1 MTRKQTMRN
10 SVAQLI
16 LDNAESQPNVVAQYI
31 RDSNGGF
38 RPRSYT
44 ELLAEVE
51 TFAAGLLELGL
62 RRGEAVGIIADN
74 RPEWLVADLAL
85 LGLGA
90 SDVPRGCDATA
101 DEISYILGHSEC
113 RIGIFEN
120 EKQLAKLGAGS
131 VAAPAI
137 EIAILLDAA
146 DEAGKAAAQ
155 KAGIALSS
163 YAELIE
169 AGKRRIATR
178 RLEGLGNEFLAEVA
192 KGRPDDVATII
203 YTSGTTGQ
211 PKGVMLEHRN
221 FLYQADAILNG
232 VLPIKSGHVFLSV
245 LPVWHVFE
253 RIAQYMILAAG
264 ATIAYSKPIGSV
276 MLADFKTVRP
286 QWMASVPRIWESVQ
300 EGVYRNIRQQG
311 GATKTIFSF
320 FVGIGESYAY
330 FKNHLLGRIP
340 EFAPRSRILEIAS
353 SILPLLILA
362 PLRALGYVL
371 VFRKIKQ
378 KLGGRFIAGISGGGA
393 LPPSVDRFF
402 DAHGIRILEGY
413 GLTET
418 APVIGVRPLARPT
431 IGTVGPLLEGIEI
444 KIVDDAG
451 KRLGPGHKGHIYV
464 KGPQVMRG
472 YFRDPE
478 RTAKAIDAEGWFDT
492 GDLGL
497 LSQRRELAIRG
508 RAKDT
513 IVLRGGENVEPAP
526 IEARLCESD
535 YILQAVVVGQDMR
548 YLGALIVPREEAI
561 TAWAKENNVPI
572 VDYES
577 LLRQPEVLELIDAEI
592 AERISP
598 KSGFKSFE
606 RVFRSTLLA
615 LPFVE
620 GRELS
625 AKLELKR
632 HVVAELYAKK
642 IASLFEDEKK
652 PARG

>member
-1 MTRKQTMRN
+1 MITKQTMRN
-10 SVAQLI
+10 SIAQLI

-31 RDSNGGF
+31 KDSNGGF
-38 RPRSYT
+38 MPRSYA

-62 RRGEAVGIIADN
+62 KRGEAIGIIADN

-113 RIGIFEN
+113 RVGIFEN

-146 DEAGKAAAQ
+146 SEAGKAAAQ
-155 KAGIALSS
+155 KKGIALSS

-169 AGKRRIATR
+169 AGKKRIATR
-178 RLEGLGNEFLAEVA
+178 RLEGLGNEFLDEVA
-192 KGRPDDVATII
+192 KARRDDVATII

-211 PKGVMLEHRN
+211 PKGVVLEHGN
-221 FLYQADAILNG
+221 FLYQADVILNG
-232 VLPIKSGHVFLSV
+232 LIPIKSGQVFLSV

-253 RIAQYMILAAG
+253 RVAQYMILAAG

-276 MLADFKTVRP
+276 MLADFQTVRP

-300 EGVYRNIRQQG
+300 EGVYRNIRAQG
-311 GATKTIFSF
+311 GATKAIFSF
-320 FVGIGESYAY
+320 FVGIGESYSY

-340 EFAPRSRILEIAS
+340 EFTPRSRILEIAS
-353 SILPLLILA
+353 SVLPLIILA
-362 PLRALGYVL
+362 PLRGLGYIL

-402 DAHGIRILEGY
+402 DALGVRILEGY

-431 IGTVGPLLEGIEI
+431 IGTVGPILDGTEI
-444 KIVDDAG
+444 KIVDDSG
-451 KRLGPGHKGHIYV
+451 RRLGLGHKGHIYV

-472 YFRDPE
+472 YFHDPE

-497 LSQRRELAIRG
+497 LSQRGELAIRG

-513 IVLRGGENVEPAP
+513 IVLRGGENVEPLP
-526 IEARLCESD
+526 IEERLCESD

-548 YLGALIVPREEAI
+548 YLGALIVPDEAEI

-577 LLRQPEVLELIDAEI
+577 LLKQPEVIELIDAEI
-592 AERISP
+592 AERVSP
-598 KSGFKSFE
+598 KNGFKSFE
-606 RVFRSTLLA
+606 RVFRAAILPA
-615 LPFVE
+615 PFVE
-620 GRELS
+620 GKELS
-625 AKLELKR
+625 AKLEVKR

-642 IASLFEDEKK
+642 MAGLFEDEKK